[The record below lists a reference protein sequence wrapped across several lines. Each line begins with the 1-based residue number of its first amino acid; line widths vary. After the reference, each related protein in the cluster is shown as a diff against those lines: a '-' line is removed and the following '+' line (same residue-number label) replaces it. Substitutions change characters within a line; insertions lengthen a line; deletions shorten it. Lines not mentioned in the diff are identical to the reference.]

1 MVTKRLINLNFF
13 ASIILLLIVGCHQ
26 NSKELFENEIQDFDI
41 TPDGEHI
48 VFSWKDDRKTSLYKV
63 NIDGTNPRLLSPKQD
78 MLFENPSCSL
88 DGQKI
93 VFLASKLNSL
103 TSSIYTIGINGDS
116 LMQITS
122 GKTLIMEAVFSKNGE
137 SIYFTQANEYASYS
151 PIGRKAPHDFDIY
164 NIRLNDKKISNLNA
178 YSLSGISDVD
188 STRLLLSL
196 RDSDNGIFFMKK
208 IDPA

>member
-1 MVTKRLINLNFF
+1 M
-13 ASIILLLIVGCHQ
+13 
-26 NSKELFENEIQDFDI
+26 
-41 TPDGEHI
+41 GEHI
-48 VFSWKDDRKTSLYKV
+48 VFSWKDDHKTSLYKV
-63 NIDGTNPRLLSPKQD
+63 NIDGANPRLLSPKEE

-93 VFLASKLNSL
+93 VFLTSKLNSL

-122 GKTLIMEAVFSKNGE
+122 GKTLIMEAVFSNTGE

-151 PIGRKAPHDFDIY
+151 PIGRKAPHNFDIY
-164 NIRLNDKKISNLNA
+164 EISLNDKKASKVSNLNA

-196 RDSDNGIFFMKK
+196 RDNDDGIFFIKK
-208 IDPA
+208 TDPA